1 MDVFMTIPR
10 AEGRV
15 AMTCFHE
22 VAMGGGTLE
31 VGDLP

>member
-1 MDVFMTIPR
+1 MDVFMTIPQ

-15 AMTCFHE
+15 AMAGFHE
-22 VAMGGGTLE
+22 VAMGGRTLE